1 MSGKQAANSAQ
12 QSANNAQQ
20 SADAAQQAA
29 NQAQQKAD
37 QSGSAADQKAADA
50 AQQAANQAQQAADA
64 AQQAANEAKSAANSG
79 NNQEARDKAKEAA
92 NAADAAQQ
100 GQQSAEQNAGTG
112 GQNGQQD
119 INNMSGQEAANS
131 AQQSAQQAQQSADQ
145 AQQAAN
151 SAQQK
156 AGQSGDA
163 ADQAAADSAQRAA
176 DAAQSAADAAKQAA
190 SQAQQAAQQ
199 GNDAQARKKAKEA
212 QSAAQQAQQMA
223 SQAQQ
228 QAGQGQQG
236 QGQQMIPPSPKPMT
250 KGSQEMD
257 STQTGSK
264 ANNVGQEGDKVW
276 KVSVGK
282 KWGQNDLISK
292 EEGMKISEEE
302 GNPYTSEE
310 YNKTPEEHA
319 REVIEH
325 HDQEIRNIGKGT
337 NASMDRKMD
346 KINEILAPPVIN
358 WKTLLY
364 KLFKNAGVKQEEDW
378 KMKKSRFGG
387 GFVRPDRFEKI
398 TPKKREELS
407 KNSADIFYLIDSSGS
422 ISKRDLYRAFSEI
435 IALETRDEMNIR
447 KSALTYFACDFD
459 ENRIRVWFRD
469 DSKKK
474 KMELVQYEDGKDV
487 GGGTEIAKSVVHV
500 TKLPKKFYSRANPR
514 TLIIVFTDGEDYEWE
529 PIKNLPEDIKKRTV
543 FVILNKADRF
553 EDIVKN
559 ILACGVLEKYVVC
572 VDTVSDLHN

>member
-1 MSGKQAANSAQ
+1 MSGQEAANAAQ
-12 QSANNAQQ
+12 QSANQAQQ
-20 SADAAQQAA
+20 SANQAQSAA
-29 NQAQQKAD
+29 NQAQQKAS
-37 QSGSAADQKAADA
+37 QSGDSADQAAADA
-50 AQQAANQAQQAADA
+50 AQQAANA
-64 AQQAANEAKSAANSG
+64 AQ
-79 NNQEARDKAKEAA
+79 
-92 NAADAAQQ
+92 NAADAAKR
-100 GQQSAEQNAGTG
+100 AANEAQNAAK
-112 GQNGQQD
+112 NGND
-119 INNMSGQEAANS
+119 
-131 AQQSAQQAQQSADQ
+131 DQ
-145 AQQAAN
+145 ARN
-151 SAQQK
+151 
-156 AGQSGDA
+156 
-163 ADQAAADSAQRAA
+163 
-176 DAAQSAADAAKQAA
+176 
-190 SQAQQAAQQ
+190 
-199 GNDAQARKKAKEA
+199 KAKEA
-212 QSAAQQAQQMA
+212 QNAAQQAQQMA
-223 SQAQQ
+223 GQARQS
-228 QAGQGQQG
+228 AGQGQG
-236 QGQQMIPPSPKPMT
+236 QMIPPSPKPMT

-257 STQTGSK
+257 STQNGSK
-264 ANNVGQEGDKVW
+264 ANNVGQEGDQVW

-282 KWGQNDLISK
+282 KWGQDDLISK

-310 YNKTPEEHA
+310 YNQTPEEHA
-319 REVIEH
+319 RQVIEH

-469 DSKKK
+469 DTKKK

-543 FVILNKADRF
+543 FVILNKQDRF
-553 EDIVKN
+553 ESIVKN
-559 ILACGVLEKYVVC
+559 ILACGILEKYVVC